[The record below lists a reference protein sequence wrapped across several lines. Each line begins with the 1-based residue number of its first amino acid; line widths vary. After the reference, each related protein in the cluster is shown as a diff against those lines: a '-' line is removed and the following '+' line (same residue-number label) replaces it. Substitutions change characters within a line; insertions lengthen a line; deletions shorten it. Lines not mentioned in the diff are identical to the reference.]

1 MGGRERDERLIVGE
15 DVRTGYMID
24 SKNRITSLLMNDQ
37 SRHPR
42 NQQSGIILQRTA
54 LPSTTL
60 LFLLQIDIH
69 TRG

>member
-15 DVRTGYMID
+15 DVRMRYMID
-24 SKNRITSLLMNDQ
+24 SKNRITSRLMND
-37 SRHPR
+37 HAR
-42 NQQSGIILQRTA
+42 NQQSGIILQKTA

-60 LFLLQIDIH
+60 LFWLQIDIH